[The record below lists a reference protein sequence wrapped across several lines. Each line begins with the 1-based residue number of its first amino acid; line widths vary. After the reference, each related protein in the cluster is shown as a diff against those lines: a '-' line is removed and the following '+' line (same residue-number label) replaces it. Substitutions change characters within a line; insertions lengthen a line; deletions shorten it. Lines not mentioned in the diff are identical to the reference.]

1 MRSSRAKCRKDRMR
15 EPRPEPKDTPKVGS
29 WIQRKKL
36 AKEDKLIKLTKLR
49 NI

>member
-15 EPRPEPKDTPKVGS
+15 EPRPEPKVGS